1 MGLIKAAMGA
11 VGGTLGDQ
19 WKEFFTCESL
29 DADTLVAKG
38 CKKTSDRSSNTSGE
52 SNVITNGSK
61 IAVADGQCMMIV
73 DQGKVVEVCAE
84 PGEYTFDQSSEPT
97 IFSGGLGDGLENM
110 LHTMADRFT
119 FGGIAAKDQRIY
131 YFNTKE
137 IMGNKYGTPQPVP
150 FRVVDQRAGIDM
162 DIAIRC
168 FGEYSYRIVN
178 PVLFY
183 TNVCAN
189 VEDYFTRD
197 EIDSQLKS
205 ELMTALQP
213 AFGKIS
219 AMGIRYS
226 ELTMHTHEIADA
238 LNEQLSNKW
247 GNTRGIKVVSFGVN
261 SVSADEEDARMI
273 KEMQRNAA
281 YMDPTRAA
289 AAMVGAQAQAMQTA
303 AGNAGGA
310 AIGFMGMNMA
320 QGAGG
325 VNAAQLFN
333 MGAQQ
338 QAQQPQVQQA
348 APQPAAG
355 GWTCACGTQNTG
367 KFCANC
373 GKPKPAEAGGWT
385 CGCGTQNTGKFCSN
399 CGKPRPDAEWTC
411 KCGTVNKG
419 KFCSNCGQPRG

>member
-1 MGLIKAAMGA
+1 MLRLIAQY
-11 VGGTLGDQ
+11 LGISQSDY
-19 WKEFFTCESL
+19 
-29 DADTLVAKG
+29 
-38 CKKTSDRSSNTSGE
+38 TSIYERHIGHSSNNTFTQSRNQKDPYKVLG
-52 SNVITNGSK
+52 ISK
-61 IAVADGQCMMIV
+61 DATDDEVKKAYRKMAMKYHPDRVAGM
-73 DQGKVVEVCAE
+73 
-84 PGEYTFDQSSEPT
+84 SE
-97 IFSGGLGDGLENM
+97 
-110 LHTMADRFT
+110 
-119 FGGIAAKDQRIY
+119 
-131 YFNTKE
+131 
-137 IMGNKYGTPQPVP
+137 
-150 FRVVDQRAGIDM
+150 
-162 DIAIRC
+162 
-168 FGEYSYRIVN
+168 
-178 PVLFY
+178 
-183 TNVCAN
+183 
-189 VEDYFTRD
+189 
-197 EIDSQLKS
+197 
-205 ELMTALQP
+205 
-213 AFGKIS
+213 
-219 AMGIRYS
+219 
-226 ELTMHTHEIADA
+226 
-238 LNEQLSNKW
+238 
-247 GNTRGIKVVSFGVN
+247 
-261 SVSADEEDARMI
+261 
-273 KEMQRNAA
+273 EMQRNAA